1 MNTLFILLCLASMI
15 AIPVY
20 LIKFLLKVVK
30 KTDRSQPKKRLL
42 IALAVFVISMA
53 GGIATTPS
61 TPSTPAEPPAIA
73 DTAQT
78 TDDDRTPSNAR
89 SSEPSSALN
98 EPSADPAAEPVSAL
112 SESSAQPSSALPGP
126 DADEPAAALPSEPS
140 DQAADTPAAP
150 ASVQPAAAPID
161 PPAAPAES
169 PQPPAAAPVQQAAP
183 APEPAAA
190 KITASYVGNANT
202 KKFHYASC
210 SSAKQIK
217 ASNRVEFDSA
227 EEAENA
233 GYVPCKRCNP

>member
-1 MNTLFILLCLASMI
+1 MNTLFMLLWLASMI

-30 KTDRSQPKKRLL
+30 KTDRSQPQKRLL
-42 IALAVFVISMA
+42 IALAVFVLSTV
-53 GGIATTPS
+53 GIATTPS

-78 TDDDRTPSNAR
+78 TDDDRTASNAR
-89 SSEPSSALN
+89 SSEPSSALD

-112 SESSAQPSSALPGP
+112 SESSAQPSSALPAP
-126 DADEPAAALPSEPS
+126 DADEPAAALPSEPAN
-140 DQAADTPAAP
+140 QASDTPAAP

-190 KITASYVGNANT
+190 KITASYVGSANT

-210 SSAKQIK
+210 SYVKQIK

-233 GYVPCKRCNP
+233 GYVPCKRCHP

>member
-1 MNTLFILLCLASMI
+1 MNTIFILLCLASMI

-42 IALAVFVISMA
+42 IALAVFVISTA

-61 TPSTPAEPPAIA
+61 TPSSPALDEPSAAPAVEPA
-73 DTAQT
+73 
-78 TDDDRTPSNAR
+78 S
-89 SSEPSSALN
+89 SLSEPS
-98 EPSADPAAEPVSAL
+98 AEPAVD
-112 SESSAQPSSALPGP
+112 PSGALPDP
-126 DADEPAAALPSEPS
+126 DADEPAAALPSEP
-140 DQAADTPAAP
+140 ANTPAAP
-150 ASVQPAAAPID
+150 ASVQPAAAPTD
-161 PPAAPAES
+161 LPAAPAES
-169 PQPPAAAPVQQAAP
+169 PQAAPVRQAAP

-190 KITASYVGNANT
+190 KVTAAYVGSVNT
-202 KKFHYASC
+202 KKFHDASC
-210 SSAKQIK
+210 SYVKQIK

>member
-1 MNTLFILLCLASMI
+1 MNTLFMLLWLASMI

-78 TDDDRTPSNAR
+78 TDDRSPSNAR
-89 SSEPSSALN
+89 SSEPSPALD

-126 DADEPAAALPSEPS
+126 DADEPAAALPSEPA

-190 KITASYVGNANT
+190 KITASYVGSANT

-210 SSAKQIK
+210 SYVKQIK